1 MIEIQETF
9 INLLADPKSTQ
20 FSRESCCIGL
30 GACRSILAQHQD
42 NVLTEDAMTARL
54 LKAFGQTS
62 NFGVSAYMETGD
74 QAAERRGETATVGEG
89 QRDREAGVG
98 SVAGMNEASLRAYRE
113 AASAC
118 VELGRQDLLY
128 ALLFLS
134 VSHSY
139 WLVPENRYK
148 YGYEKGNALHRKSA
162 NVLLVLQVRS
172 AHGQWQSPRNNP

>member
-30 GACRSILAQHQD
+30 SACRSILAQHQD